1 VNAKKVRAEER
12 TMSQLD
18 HAIKTRLYKE
28 GGLWKGSSYDKDIN
42 LYIFDDI
49 GHESLMEEIRH
60 LSQSNQV

>member
-1 VNAKKVRAEER
+1 
-12 TMSQLD
+12 MSQLD

-49 GHESLMEEIRH
+49 GHETFIEE
-60 LSQSNQV
+60 LSYLSSK